1 MTGQLAGQQFLC
13 GGVSG
18 DFFIGQK
25 RDDAF
30 LERAK
35 AAFDFAFGLWA
46 GRDQMGDA
54 QRGEGALEFR
64 AGIPAVGRGFMAE
77 QGQAIGVESQGQAV
91 EGKGTAEVLEVVP
104 GGVGRNKDGRQEF
117 ARVVI
122 HRQQK
127 DLLVGCGPP
136 LMDRGVVLPEFS
148 QARPFPAAAGLGGGR
163 RPGDQEREM
172 TAGVSGD
179 GLAITLESKAGEEFI
194 RDELV
199 VGRSLERQEVLQELL
214 DLGRPDAVMI
224 ATGELER
231 EGGGLLKPGGSQA
244 EEMSATDAQ

>member
-1 MTGQLAGQQFLC
+1 
-13 GGVSG
+13 
-18 DFFIGQK
+18 
-25 RDDAF
+25 
-30 LERAK
+30 
-35 AAFDFAFGLWA
+35 
-46 GRDQMGDA
+46 
-54 QRGEGALEFR
+54 
-64 AGIPAVGRGFMAE
+64 
-77 QGQAIGVESQGQAV
+77 
-91 EGKGTAEVLEVVP
+91 
-104 GGVGRNKDGRQEF
+104 
-117 ARVVI
+117 
-122 HRQQK
+122 
-127 DLLVGCGPP
+127 
-136 LMDRGVVLPEFS
+136 
-148 QARPFPAAAGLGGGR
+148 
-163 RPGDQEREM
+163 M